1 MNVPVKRVTAV
12 GVTDDRLKM
21 YGITRDEA
29 KFMRAVVMAVNG
41 ELEGYDLTQSMA
53 ATIKSLYDIDE
64 QKLRNAGLI
73 RKHVGTRRRV
83 YYSVTRRGQEACRKQ
98 QKHGPRVG
106 DLGDRTP
113 HRVGVELVRR
123 YYNNRD
129 GVQCVQTH
137 KRANGGVIDAVA
149 MGSGTKTIAAIEVE
163 AGRTSADPDAA
174 GNGVGINDYD
184 SIRKDYEQLI
194 EAGGEAVWITRNHEI
209 AGTVLRAL
217 VSDNSIP
224 VNLSVETIRGVE
236 SGRIPMHILQKDHID
251 AMSAPGLDRIITF
264 GQLRNRL

>member
-12 GVTDDRLKM
+12 GVTDDRLNE

-53 ATIKSLYDIDE
+53 ATIKSLYDINE
-64 QKLRNAGLI
+64 QKLRNAGLV
-73 RKHVGTRRRV
+73 RKHVGTNRRV
-83 YYSVTRRGQEACRKQ
+83 YYSVTRNGQEACRLQ

-106 DLGDRTP
+106 DLGDHTP
-113 HRVGVELVRR
+113 HRVGVELARR
-123 YYNNRD
+123 YYDSRD
-129 GVQCVQTH
+129 DVQYVQTYT
-137 KRANGGVIDAVA
+137 RSNGGVIDAVA
-149 MGSGTKTIAAIEVE
+149 MGRGTETIAAIEVE
-163 AGRTSADPDAA
+163 AGRTSADPDAT

-184 SIRKDYEQLI
+184 SIRKDYEQLM
-194 EAGGEAVWITRNHEI
+194 EAGGEAVWVTRNHEI

-217 VSDNSIP
+217 TSGSSIQ
-224 VNLSVETIRGVE
+224 VNPSVETIRGVE

-251 AMSAPGLDRIITF
+251 AMSAPGLNRIITF
-264 GQLRNRL
+264 GQIRNQL